1 VARTYPPRPQWNH
14 PDAKALASNE
24 IIDQVRNWAS
34 LHGINVGEEDRELLA
49 VVTLAMRE
57 CPDAYAAGRYLEDF
71 VGWPVDG
78 ELIRT
83 LDSGYRRMKFFVP
96 QLVHAWVMEHKVRF
110 PAKKG
115 DGVLCRI
122 GDAEFKARVND
133 VIRREARALV
143 VPLGKSDKPIMVNAE
158 EVLSTMSLG
167 SNDKGPGNFPTG
179 GTPVAAAQPVPK
191 KAVGFV
197 K

>member
-1 VARTYPPRPQWNH
+1 M
-14 PDAKALASNE
+14 
-24 IIDQVRNWAS
+24 
-34 LHGINVGEEDRELLA
+34 GEEDRELLA
-49 VVTLAMRE
+49 VVTLALIE

-78 ELIRT
+78 ELVRT
-83 LDSGYRRMKFFVP
+83 LDSAYRKMKFFVP

-115 DGVLCRI
+115 EGVLCRI
-122 GDAEFKARVND
+122 GDFEFKARVND

-143 VPLGKSDKPIMVNAE
+143 VPLGRDDKPIMVNAE
-158 EVLSTMSLG
+158 EVLQVVELG
-167 SNDKGPGNFPTG
+167 SKGKGPGNFPTG
-179 GTPVAAAQPVPK
+179 GTPVAAAQAVPK
-191 KAVGFV
+191 KTVGFE